1 MKTALGKSLATI
13 VLALAM
19 ATNALAQGKG
29 VSESKGGPY
38 KGLGTEEE
46 VRTVPEPGTLA
57 LLGAGIA
64 GVVFFAR
71 RRRK

>member
-1 MKTALGKSLATI
+1 MKTALGGTIATI
-13 VLALAM
+13 VFALAM

-38 KGLGTEEE
+38 KGMATEEE

-57 LLGAGIA
+57 LLGAGVA
-64 GVVFFAR
+64 GLVFVAR
-71 RRRK
+71 RRKK